1 MNTINNEIRKR
12 FTFGKVDYNRSGRKN
27 CAVEVEISLRH
38 NHNSFYDKD
47 YEEFTAMGFIYNPR
61 HTDCYAGGQCLDT
74 INKFIPK
81 NSIFK
86 KIYKIWKKYHLNGMH
101 AGTPEQEQAIKE
113 YRERTGKAYDYTDI
127 CNYLKSIYLYEV
139 IENGQPYKYGHGWL
153 CREIPEEVKAE
164 IKELLDMPCE
174 CVG

>member
-1 MNTINNEIRKR
+1 MIKR
-12 FTFGKVDYNRSGRKN
+12 FYFGKVDYNGSGRKN
-27 CAVEVEISLRH
+27 CAVEIEMEYKLC
-38 NHNSFYDKD
+38 HNSFYDKD

-61 HTDCYAGGQCLDT
+61 HTDCYTGGQCLDT
-74 INKFIPK
+74 INNFIP
-81 NSIFK
+81 NNPIFK

-127 CNYLKSIYLYEV
+127 CNYLKSINLYEV
-139 IENGQPYKYGHGWL
+139 EVNGQPYKYGHAWL
-153 CREIPEEVKAE
+153 CEELPEEIKAE
-164 IKELLDMPCE
+164 IEELLDMPCE